1 MSVMPPTG
9 LRTIGLTANWIG
21 AIGSLA
27 FMFHNGRATPWLL
40 LVGFFF
46 WVLSPFAVLLWADVA
61 SRRWSSSTRTALYL
75 VMIVVAA
82 GSLAV
87 YGADTIKHLRPQ
99 AAFAYVLVPPVSW
112 IVIAIVLAVVAV
124 SSKTRREEPRDPR
137 SIP

>member
-1 MSVMPPTG
+1 MAVMPSQG
-9 LRTIGLTANWIG
+9 LRTTGLAANGIG

-27 FMFHNGRATPWLL
+27 FMFHNGRATPRLL

-46 WVLSPFAVLLWADVA
+46 WVLSPFAVLLWADT
-61 SRRWSSSTRTALYL
+61 SRRWNAATRTALYL

-112 IVIAIVLAVVAV
+112 IVIAIVLAVAAV
-124 SSKTRREEPRDPR
+124 SSRTRREGPRDPR

>member
-1 MSVMPPTG
+1 MPPAS
-9 LRTIGLTANWIG
+9 LRRIGLTANWIG

-27 FMFHNGRATPWLL
+27 FMFHNGRATPRLL

-61 SRRWSSSTRTALYL
+61 SRRWRSATRTALYV

-87 YGADTIKHLRPQ
+87 YGADTIEHLRPQ

-112 IVIAIVLAVVAV
+112 IVIAVVLAVAAV
-124 SSKTRREEPRDPR
+124 SSRTRPEGPRDPR